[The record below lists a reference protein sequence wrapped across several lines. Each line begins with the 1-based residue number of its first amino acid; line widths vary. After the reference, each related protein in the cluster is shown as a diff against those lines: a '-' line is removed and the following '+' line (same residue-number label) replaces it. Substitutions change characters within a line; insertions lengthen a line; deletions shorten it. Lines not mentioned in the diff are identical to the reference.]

1 MTAAD
6 YEAFVARKLDLAP
19 PTGLSYD
26 PALGDYLFPFQR
38 DLVAWALRRGR
49 AALFADTGLGK
60 TRMQLE
66 WARAI
71 SRHTMG
77 GRVLILAPLAVAHQ
91 TVREGAD
98 IGIQVSYAREPAE
111 LGTISI
117 TNYERLDRFAPGSSD
132 PEFDAVVLD
141 ESSILKSYSGA
152 TKRAILDRFR
162 ETPFKLACTA
172 TPAPN
177 DHLELGNHAEFLRVL
192 TSHEMIAR
200 WFINDT
206 SEFGSYRLKGHAIEP
221 FWDWVS
227 SWAACVGRPSDL
239 GYPDDGYALPE
250 LELVPEVVDVNVT
263 DGRGDV
269 LFRTPEL
276 SATAVHAE
284 KRRTAPARAAR
295 IAEVLHREPGE
306 AWIVWCETDYDAD
319 AIRALVPDAVDLRG
333 SESAEA
339 KEQKLVDFGA
349 GRIRVLI
356 TKPKIAGF
364 GLNWQHCAR
373 MAFAGATFSYEGF
386 YQAVR
391 RCWRFGQH
399 RPVRA
404 HVAMASTELAVF
416 GVMKRKQLEHETMK
430 RAMHEAM
437 RRARELRDDS
447 AKLYRPKHEGRLPTW
462 IT

>member
-1 MTAAD
+1 MATD
-6 YEAFVARKLDLAP
+6 YDAFVANKLRLSP
-19 PTGLSYD
+19 PTGIQYA
-26 PALGDYLFPFQR
+26 PKLGEHLFPWQR
-38 DLVAWALRRGR
+38 ELVTWACRRGR

-60 TRMQLE
+60 SRMQLE
-66 WARAI
+66 WARAV
-71 SRHTMG
+71 SRHAMG

-91 TVREGAD
+91 TVREGAR
-98 IGIQVSYAREPAE
+98 IGIDVAYAREPSE

-117 TNYERLDRFAPGSSD
+117 TNYERLDRFAPEGGV
-132 PEFDAVVLD
+132 PEFVGVVLD
-141 ESSILKSYSGA
+141 ESSILKSYSGS
-152 TKRAILDRFR
+152 TKRALLERFA

-192 TSHEMIAR
+192 SSHEMIAR

-206 SEFGSYRLKGHAIEP
+206 SAFGSYRLKGHAVEP

-227 SWAACVGRPSDL
+227 SWAACIGRPSDM
-239 GYPDDGYALPE
+239 GYPDDGYDLPA
-250 LELVPEVVDVNVT
+250 LELVPEVVDVDVT
-263 DGRGDV
+263 ADRAGA

-295 IAEVLHREPGE
+295 VAEVLHSEPGE
-306 AWIVWCETDYDAD
+306 PWIVWCETDYDAD
-319 AIRALVPDAVDLRG
+319 EVLARVRDAVDLRG
-333 SESAEA
+333 SDSADVKEA
-339 KEQKLVDFGA
+339 KLIDFSE
-349 GRIRVLI
+349 GRIRVLV
-356 TKPKIAGF
+356 TKPRIAGF

-391 RCWRFGQH
+391 RCWRFGQR

-404 HVAMASTELAVF
+404 HVAMASTELSVF
-416 GVMKRKQLEHETMK
+416 SVMKRKQAEHEAMK
-430 RAMHEAM
+430 REMHAAM
-437 RRARELRDDS
+437 RRARAVHDES
-447 AKLYRPKHEGRLPTW
+447 AKLYRPTHEGRLPAW
-462 IT
+462 IK